1 MPLPD
6 IPSNAS
12 EPFRRNAGNCL
23 ALEDTAA
30 DDVTRLRFKRL
41 GAAWLALAETQDWL
55 DGVTSPVS
63 RPQPSSGDL
72 MMSRSE
78 GSRGVAPSR
87 KA

>member
-1 MPLPD
+1 MV
-6 IPSNAS
+6 
-12 EPFRRNAGNCL
+12 
-23 ALEDTAA
+23 LEDAAA
-30 DDVTRLRFKRL
+30 DDVTRMRFNRL